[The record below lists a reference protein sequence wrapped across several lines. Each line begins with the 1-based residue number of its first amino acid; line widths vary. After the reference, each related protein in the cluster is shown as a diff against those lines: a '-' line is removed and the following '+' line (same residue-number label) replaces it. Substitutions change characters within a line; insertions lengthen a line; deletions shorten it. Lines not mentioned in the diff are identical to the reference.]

1 MSSYCVWLLSLTSST
16 SIYRVLSGP
25 MPFVRVFQDAFV
37 DTKSTLAFTG
47 VVLSLVIVVAVSS
60 LAATSRLVYAFG

>member
-25 MPFVRVFQDAFV
+25 MPFVPVFQDAFV
-37 DTKSTLAFTG
+37 DTKPTLAFTG
-47 VVLSLVIVVAVSS
+47 VAVSS
-60 LAATSRLVYAFG
+60 LAVTSRLVYAFG